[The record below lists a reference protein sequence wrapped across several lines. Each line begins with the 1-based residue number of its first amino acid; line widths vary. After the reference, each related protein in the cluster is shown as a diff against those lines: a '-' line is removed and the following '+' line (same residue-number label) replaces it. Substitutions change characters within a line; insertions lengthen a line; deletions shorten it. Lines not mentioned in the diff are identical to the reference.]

1 MGIKIEAPPPT
12 ETSLEAALEEF
23 TDRVRLRNEQAA
35 NELIER
41 LKEQIRGDEHGRS

>member
-35 NELIER
+35 RELIER
-41 LKEQIRGDEHGRS
+41 LKERLKDDLQGR

>member
-1 MGIKIEAPPPT
+1 VGIKIEAPPPT

-35 NELIER
+35 RELIER
-41 LKEQIRGDEHGRS
+41 LKERLKDDLQGR